1 MLPRTR
7 QLCAAAVLFLAL
19 PAFSAPV
26 TYGFESGF
34 INVQAVRSDDQSLVF
49 SETLPID
56 GSSVVWDSTG
66 TPTGFGIGTLEDFF
80 ITAPSAGPF
89 SLLQPYGSHDTV
101 TVESVAISPSP
112 GYGTLASIPL
122 SGTQYSVTSGGIDV
136 AAFYSATDSL
146 GIAAPVNNV
155 QAVIVG
161 TNNLVGTVDL
171 LTGGLIIHV
180 NNALM
185 GTLPGAPFGE
195 TADLNITGDIT
206 WVGSVAAAV
215 PEPSSGLL
223 LGLGCTLLA
232 IGRRSSAFP
241 NLRLPRR

>member
-1 MLPRTR
+1 MLSRTH
-7 QLCAAAVLFLAL
+7 QLCAAAALLVAL

-49 SETLPID
+49 SETLPVN
-56 GSSVVWDSTG
+56 GSTVVWDSTG
-66 TPTGFGIGTLEDFF
+66 IPTGFGIGTLDDFL
-80 ITAPSAGPF
+80 ITVPAAGPF
-89 SLLQPYGSHDTV
+89 SLIQAYGSHDLV
-101 TVESVAISPSP
+101 TVESVTISPSV

-136 AAFYSATDSL
+136 AAYYSATDSQ

-161 TNNLVGTVDL
+161 TNNFVGTVDL

-215 PEPSSGLL
+215 PEPSTGLL
-223 LGLGCTLLA
+223 LGLGCAILA
-232 IGRRSSAFP
+232 VRRRSSTCSQAP
-241 NLRLPRR
+241 SARC

>member
-1 MLPRTR
+1 MLSRTR
-7 QLCAAAVLFLAL
+7 QLCAAAALFAAL

-66 TPTGFGIGTLEDFF
+66 TPTGFGIGTLDDFF

-101 TVESVAISPSP
+101 TVESVEISPSA

-146 GIAAPVNNV
+146 GIAVPVNNV

-161 TNNLVGTVDL
+161 TNNLVGTVNL

-195 TADLNITGDIT
+195 TANLNITGDIT

-223 LGLGCTLLA
+223 LGLGCMIVA
-232 IGRRSSAFP
+232 VWRRRSVSSKVP
-241 NLRLPRR
+241 SPRP